1 MQGIEDAHSAEDAES
16 IWHRLSLSE
25 RTPNS
30 AADTP
35 IWAAAALVQL
45 CNDQCRDWKCTMGEE
60 RKRFG
65 MYPQEIAGLASTL
78 VGGIGIVLS
87 VLGLWWIGVPILLGG
102 VALFLYAQH
111 LRRLPYQTPSEPQ
124 DPTNSKL

>member
-1 MQGIEDAHSAEDAES
+1 
-16 IWHRLSLSE
+16 
-25 RTPNS
+25 
-30 AADTP
+30 
-35 IWAAAALVQL
+35 
-45 CNDQCRDWKCTMGEE
+45 MGEE